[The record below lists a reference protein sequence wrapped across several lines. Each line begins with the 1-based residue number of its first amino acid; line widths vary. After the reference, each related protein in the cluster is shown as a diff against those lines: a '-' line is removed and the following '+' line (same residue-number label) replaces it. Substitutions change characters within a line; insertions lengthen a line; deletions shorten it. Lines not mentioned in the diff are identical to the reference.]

1 VQKGKAIL
9 SFENIKTGLRSKSGT
24 ITELYVAGSDKI
36 FYPAKAKIDQDK
48 LIVWSKA
55 VPQPVAVRYA
65 FGNTAIG
72 NLFSKEGLP
81 VTAFR
86 TDNWDVDTAQIA
98 KPEK

>member
-1 VQKGKAIL
+1 MEVRKGKAII
-9 SFENIKTGLRSKSGT
+9 SFENVKSGLQSKSGA
-24 ITELYVAGSDKI
+24 ITELYIAGSDKI
-36 FYPAKAKIDQDK
+36 FYPARAKIDYDK

-55 VPQPVAVRYA
+55 VPNPLAVRYA

-86 TDNWDVDTAQIA
+86 TDSWDVDSSAA
-98 KPEK
+98 KP

>member
-1 VQKGKAIL
+1 MEVRKGKAII
-9 SFENIKTGLRSKSGT
+9 SFENVKSGLQSKSGA
-24 ITELYVAGSDKI
+24 ITELYIAGSDKI
-36 FYPAKAKIDQDK
+36 FYPARAKIDYDK

-55 VPQPVAVRYA
+55 VPNPLAVRYA

-86 TDNWDVDTAQIA
+86 TDSWDVDSSAV
-98 KPEK
+98 KP